1 MPNVN
6 DIRNEIQNLSAEVDA
21 IIDVASEEQRELTE
35 DESKRIDEIQGSADG
50 ESGGLLKGLTE
61 NLSRL
66 KKIESRK
73 AAMILSSEKESSA
86 GALPAVAAA
95 PGGAVN
101 MQAVRVPHAA
111 QRHAGSLT
119 SFKGAHALQE
129 AHLAGLFYLAA
140 FRGNVAAREE
150 LQGYGVQMAQQVGND
165 PLGGFAVPEI
175 LETSIIRLVEEFGV
189 FRQNTRVIPMGPG
202 SMLLPRRTAGYTA
215 YFTAELATPTKSD
228 WTLDQIHLV
237 AQKLMV
243 LSEMSSELP
252 EDATAAIGDLITQE
266 IATAFAYKEDEVGFL
281 GGGLPNDGNIL
292 GVVPSI
298 AGTAGNITA
307 AAGQTTLNALTDD
320 VFNSAVGALP
330 RFPGMSPK
338 WFCHSSVWAN
348 AMQRI
353 ALAAGGNATTNYETG
368 MGASFLGYPV
378 VFTQVLPSGTGT
390 TDLADETVIVF
401 GDLSM
406 SSTMGDKAGLTMS
419 TSVEGKY
426 FDSDS
431 IGIKARE
438 RFDIKNHDCGTVTE
452 AGAVVAI
459 TMADA

>member
-1 MPNVN
+1 MPSVN
-6 DIRNEIQNLSAEVDA
+6 DIKNQIQDLSAEVDA
-21 IIDVASEEQRELTE
+21 ILEVATEESRELTG
-35 DESKRIDEIQGSADG
+35 DEAARIDEIQGSADG

-73 AAMILSSEKESSA
+73 AAMLVASDKQASA
-86 GALPAVAAA
+86 GNLPAVASA
-95 PGGAVN
+95 PAGSVN
-101 MQAVRVPHAA
+101 MQAVRVPVAA
-111 QRHAGSLT
+111 QRHAGNLT
-119 SFKGAHALQE
+119 SFKGADALQE

-165 PLGGFAVPEI
+165 ALGGYAVPQI

-215 YFTAELATPTKSD
+215 YFTAELATPTTSD

-252 EDATAAIGDLITQE
+252 EDATAAIGNLITQE
-266 IATAFAYKEDEVGFL
+266 IATAFAYKEDYVGFL
-281 GGGLPNDGNIL
+281 GDGTATDGNITGVADSL
-292 GVVPSI
+292 GA
-298 AGTAGNITA
+298 AGIVT
-307 AAGQTTLNALTDD
+307 AAGQTFDSITGNELNEM
-320 VFNSAVGALP
+320 VGLLP
-330 RFPGMSPK
+330 RFPGMAPK
-338 WFCHSSVWAN
+338 WFCHSSFHAN
-348 AMQRI
+348 VMQRI
-353 ALAAGGNATTNYETG
+353 ALAAGGNATTNWEAG
-368 MGASFLGYPV
+368 SGPSFLGYPV
-378 VFTQVLPSGTGT
+378 VFTQVMTNPAPSEVSPS
-390 TDLADETVIVF
+390 AFPVFF

-419 TSVEGKY
+419 TSVERKY

-438 RFDIKNHDCGTVTE
+438 RFDIKNHDCGDATN
-452 AGAVVAI
+452 AGAIVGLQ
-459 TMADA
+459 MAAV